1 MPPGYRL
8 SRTAEDD
15 LEEILAYT
23 LEQSGSHRALH
34 VHGRFVQAFEHLA
47 EMPGSGWKR
56 GEITGDAVRWWRVFK
71 WIVLYEWK
79 SSPITILRVVHT
91 ARALDR
97 ILSSEISGP
106 GPPA

>member
-15 LEEILAYT
+15 LEEILAYI
-23 LEQSGSHRALH
+23 LGQSGSDRAVH

-56 GEITGDAVRWWRVFK
+56 GEITGERVRWWRVFN

-79 SSPITILRVVHT
+79 SSPITILRIVHS
-91 ARALDR
+91 AQALER
-97 ILSSEISGP
+97 ILNPDSFGR
-106 GPPA
+106 